1 METVG
6 ISPGLLIQRRLGR
19 VQICMFYGIA
29 ATFSS
34 HQAGYS
40 AYHPISQKAKGMVN
54 FSFQT
59 PTIHKYRGMPV

>member
-1 METVG
+1 M
-6 ISPGLLIQRRLGR
+6 
-19 VQICMFYGIA
+19 QICMFYGIA

-34 HQAGYS
+34 HQAGYF